1 MKKQSIGKLYI
12 YMFTTSILRAKKKNY
27 KKKLCTFI
35 DLKFIFQIV
44 KKSKVQFKYLQVHWK
59 NIII

>member
-1 MKKQSIGKLYI
+1 M
-12 YMFTTSILRAKKKNY
+12 
-27 KKKLCTFI
+27 
-35 DLKFIFQIV
+35 DLNFIFQIV